1 MQYIYSMYTVFRDR
15 SSHFKINETFM
26 AGCFPDLL
34 NFIIV
39 FPIFKKKHKIYHTIT
54 TQPILYHQSYQYCI
68 KYFKLYYTIN
78 YKKCWHEESE
88 FQWWFLLGK
97 VNNIKETGYTLN
109 AIENKD
115 LVNLVWY
122 TFDRTFPFDILSI
135 RVWWLRSQRLKVL
148 VLPK

>member
-1 MQYIYSMYTVFRDR
+1 MYTVFRDR

-26 AGCFPDLL
+26 ASCFPDFL

-39 FPIFKKKHKIYHTIT
+39 FPIFKKEHKIYHTIT
-54 TQPILYHQSYQYCI
+54 TLSQSYQYCI
-68 KYFKLYYTIN
+68 KYFILYYTIN

-88 FQWWFLLGK
+88 FQLWFLLGK
-97 VNNIKETGYTLN
+97 VNYIKETGYTLN

-115 LVNLVWY
+115 LVNLACY

-135 RVWWLRSQRLKVL
+135 RVWWLRS
-148 VLPK
+148 